1 MNHIGGVSPF
11 LIPGFKFTTCL
22 ENLCWSVARPQSLLT
37 HEAEAA
43 LGVHHPVCTG
53 RPGGCGGGEGEKER
67 ASWTACCS
75 SSLDR
80 KQDRFNGSLF
90 WVFGPGYKILCDFL
104 SFKNLLFLKNKV
116 FFNDQVGRLRGPNQ
130 VLKRRGDRV
139 RRLWVCGVRL
149 WVLVRVGV
157 WGALDGAL
165 TDPPCP
171 PRRVQWPPAA
181 LPL

>member
-1 MNHIGGVSPF
+1 MGA
-11 LIPGFKFTTCL
+11 C
-22 ENLCWSVARPQSLLT
+22 SV
-37 HEAEAA
+37 
-43 LGVHHPVCTG
+43 
-53 RPGGCGGGEGEKER
+53 
-67 ASWTACCS
+67 
-75 SSLDR
+75 SLDLVI
-80 KQDRFNGSLF
+80 RFFVPFCLL
-90 WVFGPGYKILCDFL
+90 KIFYF
-104 SFKNLLFLKNKV
+104 SKIRV

-165 TDPPCP
+165 TDPPGP